1 METAPALQKRDA
13 LKFFVSHL
21 CQSEVKESIAK
32 MVLFGSLARGDC
44 RAESDVDLLVFATDR
59 LDEVSEACAEASLCT
74 GIETKESVEPLIQCV
89 DTLFYT
95 DSYFLTCAL
104 QEGEEVYTMADDE
117 LVRNGAQNVLQ
128 LAEEYTDLARYNLT
142 GNQFR
147 GAVDAG
153 YNAAEL
159 CAKGLLI
166 LTQEKLPRTHGG
178 VVQKFG
184 ELYVKT
190 GQVERQ
196 LGRSLNQVLQF
207 RNSARYDFHAE
218 VTKEKAQQT
227 ITLAEELLEILQ
239 ERLKAME

>member
-1 METAPALQKRDA
+1 MEPAAAHKKREA
-13 LKFFVSHL
+13 LNFFIDHL
-21 CQSEVKESIAK
+21 CHSEVKDAIAK
-32 MVLFGSLARGDC
+32 VVLFGSLARGEC
-44 RAESDVDLLVFATDR
+44 QAESDVDLLVFATDR

-74 GIETKESVEPLIQCV
+74 GITKQESVEPLIRCA

-95 DSYFLTCAL
+95 DSYFLTKVL
-104 QEGEEVYTMADDE
+104 QEGEEVYGMAEDE
-117 LVRNGAQNVLQ
+117 LAHQGAQNALQ
-128 LAEEYTDLARYNLT
+128 LAEEYIDLARYDLE
-142 GNQFR
+142 GGQFR

-159 CAKGLLI
+159 CVKGLLI

-178 VVQKFG
+178 IVQKFG
-184 ELYVKT
+184 NLYVQT

-196 LGRSLNQVLQF
+196 LGRLLNQALQF

-227 ITLAEELLEILQ
+227 ITLAESLRQVLQELL
-239 ERLKAME
+239 